1 MKVENQKV
9 VKRFLNKIILLI
21 ESETNMLANNKI
33 YKHLFSLFIALN
45 VGLSIIAAIQQKWW
59 SVVEGLGSAT
69 FLIAIVLVVRD
80 GQVKKWA
87 AILFTV
93 TALGNGLE
101 VANQFLLQDYAGSL
115 WDIVSI
121 VLCVY
126 WMRKYYVEE

>member
-1 MKVENQKV
+1 MN
-9 VKRFLNKIILLI
+9 NSTKIILLI